1 MLVRRAAALLL
12 GLTALCACARGARP
26 LRVLAAASAADAL
39 AEASRDFAPPVELSA
54 GASSTLARQLIAGA
68 PADVFVSADPQWVDE
83 LERRGL
89 LLPGTRRAL
98 FGNRLVLIVPAGA
111 ASPRAPSELAADSVR
126 RVSTGDPALVPLGAY
141 AKAALGAAG
150 AWEAAA
156 GKLLPAVDARAALG
170 YVERGEAD
178 CGIVYKSDALA
189 SARVRVVYEFP
200 PESHAPIRYWA
211 AATRGAG
218 EDAGRLLESFGS
230 ERARAIWLRR
240 GFELL

>member
-1 MLVRRAAALLL
+1 MPPRRAAALLL
-12 GLTALCACARGARP
+12 GLTALCACARGTRP

-39 AEASRDFAPPVELSA
+39 AEAVRDFSPPVELSA

-98 FGNRLVLIVPAGA
+98 FANRLVLVVPAGA
-111 ASPRAPSELAADSVR
+111 AGPRAPGELAADSVR

-141 AKAALGAAG
+141 AKAALSAAG
-150 AWEAAA
+150 AWEAVA

-178 CGIVYKSDALA
+178 CGIVYKSDARA

-200 PESHAPIRYWA
+200 PESHAPIRYWV

-218 EDAGRLLESFGS
+218 EDAVRLLDSLASES
-230 ERARAIWLRR
+230 ARAIWLRR
-240 GFELL
+240 GFETI